1 MSYDNSSERVGRHLN
16 VTSPAVAFTG
26 ISALFLWRMV
36 MKRFLH
42 FILPIIFR
50 STSQIFH
57 FALPT
62 RRHYQAATD
71 YDKVPTPYTLN
82 PLPSFV
88 DLPSQASLT
97 TALPPSLQLHK
108 RSRQASHESFSS
120 VASSASQQSIESA
133 RPPRKR
139 AETEKKHYDVDGEQ
153 PYCW

>member
-1 MSYDNSSERVGRHLN
+1 
-16 VTSPAVAFTG
+16 
-26 ISALFLWRMV
+26 

-50 STSQIFH
+50 ATSQIFH

-153 PYCW
+153 PYGW